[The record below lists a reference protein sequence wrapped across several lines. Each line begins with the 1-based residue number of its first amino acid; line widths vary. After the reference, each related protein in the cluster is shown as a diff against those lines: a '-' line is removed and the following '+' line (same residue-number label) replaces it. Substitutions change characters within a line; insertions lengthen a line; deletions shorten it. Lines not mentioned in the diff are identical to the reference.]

1 MIAYSYSW
9 NYCNNVKSPEFCQAV
24 QSISE
29 IMGDLALQY
38 PLDFN
43 LDVDVSLAIFVSE
56 EWAKRMNKPLFN
68 SF

>member
-9 NYCNNVKSPEFCQAV
+9 NYCNSVKSPEFWQAV
-24 QSISE
+24 QGISE

-43 LDVDVSLAIFVSE
+43 LDVDVSLAIFASE
-56 EWAKRMNKPLFN
+56 ERAKRMNKHLFN